1 MNRTY
6 KDRLKAIGF
15 LLVASSFL
23 LRSTLFRDNRRY
35 GHWFWIAVLGGVF
48 YFTGFLWGRL
58 SHD

>member
-6 KDRLKAIGF
+6 KDRLKFIGF
-15 LLVASSFL
+15 LLVASAFL
-23 LRSTLFRDNRRY
+23 LRNTLFPDNSRH
-35 GHWFWIAVLGGVF
+35 GHWFWIAVLGVVL